1 MEGTKRISHHQASF
15 INIKRNKNGTAQKKS
30 TNVYQKKL
38 DNNVCHIL
46 KVYKIKIIHD
56 FKVKKQQNQIKVK

>member
-46 KVYKIKIIHD
+46 KVYKIKNNT
-56 FKVKKQQNQIKVK
+56 QL